1 MGSCIALA
9 KTLVERHEGRRHLA
23 YEDHLGN
30 VTVGVGRNLDGKG
43 LSDNEIDILLMNDL
57 VECFED
63 LSNFRWFADATEAQQ
78 AALIDWRFQLG
89 GAGIR
94 KFKNTIKYLEVG
106 DYKQASVEMLNSVWA
121 NQTPQRAGE
130 ISRLVGGHSIEN
142 SSLSG

>member
-9 KTLVERHEGRRHLA
+9 KDLVEQHEGRRHLA

-57 VECFED
+57 IECFDD
-63 LSNFRWFADATEAQQ
+63 LSNFKWFADATEEQQ

-94 KFKNTIKYLEVG
+94 RFKNTMKYLDLG
-106 DYKQASVEMLNSVWA
+106 DYKQASIEMLNSVWA
-121 NQTPQRAGE
+121 NQTPSRAYE
-130 ISRLVGGHSIEN
+130 ISHLIAGG
-142 SSLSG
+142 